1 MHVGVTEGQLCQPQ
15 ITQVESDMVSDFGN
29 KLNVLS
35 GPQGPCRGRLKCSNS
50 ELNSEDHGFAMVS
63 SRSPPLTHHIK
74 LSFLDIPLVF
84 FFLNFYLFL
93 AVLGLRCCE
102 GFSLVVVKGGSSLVA
117 VHWLLIAVVSL
128 IAQHGL

>member
-84 FFLNFYLFL
+84 FFLIFICFWLCWVSVAARAFL
-93 AVLGLRCCE
+93 
-102 GFSLVVVKGGSSLVA
+102 
-117 VHWLLIAVVSL
+117 
-128 IAQHGL
+128 